1 MINQIKMYALGA
13 IAIIVSIF
21 GAAFAYRGKKIDA
34 LKKDVETERDNVKDI
49 ERVIETKKKVEAIQE
64 RYNEI
69 NANIA
74 KSSSDDKRS
83 RLSKFNRD

>member
-1 MINQIKMYALGA
+1 MLSTIKGYLVAGAGVIVALF
-13 IAIIVSIF
+13 IAVFS
-21 GAAFAYRGKKIDA
+21 YRGKKIDA
-34 LKKDVETERDNVKDI
+34 LKKDVETERDNVKEI

-83 RLSKFNRD
+83 RLSKFNRG

>member
-1 MINQIKMYALGA
+1 MLSTIKGCLVAGAGVIVALF
-13 IAIIVSIF
+13 I
-21 GAAFAYRGKKIDA
+21 AAFSYRGKKIDS
-34 LKKDVETERDNVKDI
+34 LKKDVETERGNVKEI

-83 RLSKFNRD
+83 GLSKFNRD